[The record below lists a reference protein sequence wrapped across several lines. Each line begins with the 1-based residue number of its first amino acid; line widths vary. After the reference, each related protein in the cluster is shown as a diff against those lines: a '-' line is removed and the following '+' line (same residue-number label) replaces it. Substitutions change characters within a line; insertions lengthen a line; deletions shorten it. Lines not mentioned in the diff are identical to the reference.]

1 MTEEIGVGKRR
12 NSQTSS
18 ARKMPEQLMQVEQ
31 SQKFKSPDARGRN
44 QLATEKPVSLR
55 DDQGLEIAVPD
66 PDSASE
72 PPQCTDE
79 SGEDGI
85 KTLA

>member
-1 MTEEIGVGKRR
+1 M
-12 NSQTSS
+12 
-18 ARKMPEQLMQVEQ
+18 
-31 SQKFKSPDARGRN
+31 
-44 QLATEKPVSLR
+44 PVSIR

-85 KTLA
+85 KTLALRESKAFHRSNTWKVNQGQIDDKSSTEFQLTSRIESPAMIPS